1 MNFKELL
8 LQAKFGDRT
17 ATTELLMLYQ
27 PLLLK
32 ESIIDGILDEDLY
45 QELCIVFMRCIDRLT
60 HKIKGRQE
68 FCSCRPY
75 SSSETCHSIFDCRHT
90 ILSQQFGSVIKGD
103 LFGFDRLFLRRLSD
117 IFWGGLF

>member
-32 ESIIDGILDEDLY
+32 ESIIDGILYEDLY
-45 QELCIVFMRCIDRLT
+45 QELCIVFMRCIDR
-60 HKIKGRQE
+60 
-68 FCSCRPY
+68 
-75 SSSETCHSIFDCRHT
+75 FDP
-90 ILSQQFGSVIKGD
+90 
-103 LFGFDRLFLRRLSD
+103 
-117 IFWGGLF
+117 

>member
-27 PLLLK
+27 PLLLN

-45 QELCIVFMRCIDRLT
+45 QELCIVFMRCIDR
-60 HKIKGRQE
+60 
-68 FCSCRPY
+68 
-75 SSSETCHSIFDCRHT
+75 FDP
-90 ILSQQFGSVIKGD
+90 
-103 LFGFDRLFLRRLSD
+103 
-117 IFWGGLF
+117 

>member
-17 ATTELLMLYQ
+17 TTTELLMLYQ

-45 QELCIVFMRCIDRLT
+45 QELCITLVRAI
-60 HKIKGRQE
+60 E
-68 FCSCRPY
+68 
-75 SSSETCHSIFDCRHT
+75 
-90 ILSQQFGSVIKGD
+90 
-103 LFGFDRLFLRRLSD
+103 LFR
-117 IFWGGLF
+117 I

>member
-45 QELCIVFMRCIDRLT
+45 QELCMHLLICIQKFR
-60 HKIKGRQE
+60 I
-68 FCSCRPY
+68 
-75 SSSETCHSIFDCRHT
+75 
-90 ILSQQFGSVIKGD
+90 
-103 LFGFDRLFLRRLSD
+103 
-117 IFWGGLF
+117 

>member
-32 ESIIDGILDEDLY
+32 ESIIDGIHDEDLY
-45 QELCIVFMRCIDRLT
+45 QELCIVFMRCIDR
-60 HKIKGRQE
+60 
-68 FCSCRPY
+68 
-75 SSSETCHSIFDCRHT
+75 FDP
-90 ILSQQFGSVIKGD
+90 
-103 LFGFDRLFLRRLSD
+103 
-117 IFWGGLF
+117 

>member
-32 ESIIDGILDEDLY
+32 ESIIDGILDVDLY
-45 QELCIVFMRCIDRLT
+45 QELCIVFMRCIDR
-60 HKIKGRQE
+60 
-68 FCSCRPY
+68 
-75 SSSETCHSIFDCRHT
+75 FDP
-90 ILSQQFGSVIKGD
+90 
-103 LFGFDRLFLRRLSD
+103 
-117 IFWGGLF
+117 

>member
-32 ESIIDGILDEDLY
+32 ESIIDGTLDE
-45 QELCIVFMRCIDRLT
+45 
-60 HKIKGRQE
+60 
-68 FCSCRPY
+68 
-75 SSSETCHSIFDCRHT
+75 
-90 ILSQQFGSVIKGD
+90 
-103 LFGFDRLFLRRLSD
+103 
-117 IFWGGLF
+117 

>member
-32 ESIIDGILDEDLY
+32 ESIIDGIFDEDLY
-45 QELCIVFMRCIDRLT
+45 QELCIVFMRCIDR
-60 HKIKGRQE
+60 
-68 FCSCRPY
+68 
-75 SSSETCHSIFDCRHT
+75 FDP
-90 ILSQQFGSVIKGD
+90 
-103 LFGFDRLFLRRLSD
+103 
-117 IFWGGLF
+117 

>member
-32 ESIIDGILDEDLY
+32 ISIMDGILDEDLY
-45 QELCIVFMRCIDRLT
+45 QELCIVFMRCIDR
-60 HKIKGRQE
+60 
-68 FCSCRPY
+68 
-75 SSSETCHSIFDCRHT
+75 FDP
-90 ILSQQFGSVIKGD
+90 
-103 LFGFDRLFLRRLSD
+103 
-117 IFWGGLF
+117 

>member
-32 ESIIDGILDEDLY
+32 ESIIDAILEEDLY
-45 QELCIVFMRCIDRLT
+45 QELCIVFMRCIDR
-60 HKIKGRQE
+60 
-68 FCSCRPY
+68 
-75 SSSETCHSIFDCRHT
+75 FDP
-90 ILSQQFGSVIKGD
+90 
-103 LFGFDRLFLRRLSD
+103 
-117 IFWGGLF
+117 